1 MSVEV
6 FWAACADLPA
16 SSRTSCATTANP
28 FPAAPAPGGLHRRV
42 QRQYVGL
49 ERDVLY
55 GLKDLSDLIRAV
67 LDLAHRLHERL
78 HLLIAQRNFLA
89 RMMCLTAEC
98 HSAVRRLLCLIRDLR
113 DL

>member
-1 MSVEV
+1 MCSGRLRGFARELTHLL
-6 FWAACADLPA
+6 CYY
-16 SSRTSCATTANP
+16 RKP
-28 FPAAPAPGGLHRRV
+28 FSGRARPGCLHRGI
-42 QRQYVGL
+42 QRQYI
-49 ERDVLY
+49 
-55 GLKDLSDLIRAV
+55 GLKRDIFDRFQYFLNLVRAV
-67 LDLAHRLHERL
+67 LDLVHRLHERL